1 MSTKQQAAKHWCY
14 PAAEI
19 LKLWTPN
26 TSSESIGEMLGVERS
41 VISRWRNKPVN
52 FTVWQADKYAI
63 RLGLHP
69 SQIWTDWY
77 DKQ

>member
-1 MSTKQQAAKHWCY
+1 MTTKQATKHRCY
-14 PAAEI
+14 PASEI
-19 LKLWTPN
+19 LKML
-26 TSSESIGEMLGVERS
+26 SSETLPSMIGEMLGIDRS
-41 VISRWRNKPVN
+41 SIVRWRKEQ
-52 FTVWQADKYAI
+52 TMLDVWQADKYAV